1 MGVAKNAGNA
11 PAIITYAPKTPGSI
25 IIERVGAGG
34 FADLNMGDGA
44 YLASSANVVLG
55 NKRQGVSK
63 ALFGQGGFFVL
74 HASVPEGESG
84 IVALN
89 AYGAVR
95 KLQLQPG
102 QTYVVDN
109 GHLVAWAVDSAKGGN
124 FEIKLAS
131 KGVFSTMKTGE
142 GMVCHFTGPAVVYLA
157 TRNIQELARSLIPY
171 LPQN

>member
-1 MGVAKNAGNA
+1 MLFENFNCNLGECNL
-11 PAIITYAPKTPGSI
+11 ILFIQTRI
-25 IIERVGAGG
+25 
-34 FADLNMGDGA
+34 DLFVN
-44 YLASSANVVLG
+44 
-55 NKRQGVSK
+55 
-63 ALFGQGGFFVL
+63 LFFLYFICICIC
-74 HASVPEGESG
+74 S
-84 IVALN
+84 
-89 AYGAVR
+89 
-95 KLQLQPG
+95 